1 ALAALYLAPVV
12 VARWRQVEN
21 QAAADAVYLK
31 RQAELKAEADAA
43 GKSLETLDRRVR
55 LVAHGF
61 RDVARKMAPV
71 VVNITNEVEAPP
83 KARGRLFY
91 DFDTERTYLERSEGS
106 GVIARPGHVLTN
118 YHVVRNAGRLRVTFA
133 SGRWLTVE
141 PDAVLKDPDT
151 DLAV

>member
-1 ALAALYLAPVV
+1 MTNASPQRRAGVWPLVVLLLSAMALAAALAALYLAPVV

-43 GKSLETLDRRVR
+43 GKSLETLDGRVR

-71 VVNITNEVEAPP
+71 VVNITNE
-83 KARGRLFY
+83 
-91 DFDTERTYLERSEGS
+91 
-106 GVIARPGHVLTN
+106 
-118 YHVVRNAGRLRVTFA
+118 
-133 SGRWLTVE
+133 
-141 PDAVLKDPDT
+141 
-151 DLAV
+151 